1 MLYVLPA
8 VLLLFSLAFVIVWAI
23 DQLRGYL
30 LWCALCFFCIGI
42 AMLAQLVDIP
52 ADDGQNTM
60 LTATIYV
67 LGAFAGGQGIL
78 RRSGLRLPVWF
89 GLVSLALIFG
99 GIVFFLYPYPSLLGR
114 VYVLNFGLACMILAY
129 VWYLRG
135 LVRGSQA
142 DKLILGMLFLVAI
155 HIFVR
160 TSLTAHSIVGN
171 DTEVDFAYTPFWQWT
186 VFSTAVAS
194 VIAGLVLFA
203 AAGADRFSEL
213 VHERDSDPLTGL
225 LNRRGL
231 ETRMSAL
238 GRHDLSGWIVACDID
253 YFKTINDVYGHAT
266 GDVVL
271 KEFAEILQ
279 AHSRARNLT
288 ARIGGEEFIIF
299 IDDMPADEAFAL
311 VEHIREGVKTREFSR
326 LAKGANISCSFGVVR
341 LNSKD
346 DFWQA
351 VERADKVLYTAKEAG
366 RDRTLFEERGA

>member
-1 MLYVLPA
+1 
-8 VLLLFSLAFVIVWAI
+8 
-23 DQLRGYL
+23 
-30 LWCALCFFCIGI
+30 
-42 AMLAQLVDIP
+42 
-52 ADDGQNTM
+52 
-60 LTATIYV
+60 
-67 LGAFAGGQGIL
+67 
-78 RRSGLRLPVWF
+78 
-89 GLVSLALIFG
+89 
-99 GIVFFLYPYPSLLGR
+99 
-114 VYVLNFGLACMILAY
+114 
-129 VWYLRG
+129 
-135 LVRGSQA
+135 

-160 TSLTAHSIVGN
+160 TSLTAHSFVGN

-253 YFKTINDVYGHAT
+253 YFKTVNDVYGHAT

-279 AHSRARNLT
+279 A
-288 ARIGGEEFIIF
+288 
-299 IDDMPADEAFAL
+299 
-311 VEHIREGVKTREFSR
+311 
-326 LAKGANISCSFGVVR
+326 
-341 LNSKD
+341 
-346 DFWQA
+346 
-351 VERADKVLYTAKEAG
+351 
-366 RDRTLFEERGA
+366 